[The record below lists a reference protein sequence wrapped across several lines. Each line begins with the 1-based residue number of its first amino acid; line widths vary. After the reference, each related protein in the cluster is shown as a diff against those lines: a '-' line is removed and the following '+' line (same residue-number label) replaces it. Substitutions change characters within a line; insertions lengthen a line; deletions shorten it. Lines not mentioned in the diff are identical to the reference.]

1 MNLHLTLVRHLYIL
15 VPIMNNLID
24 TPRHPIRVVA
34 QRTGLTAATIRAW
47 ERRYRTVSP
56 GRSAGGQRLYS
67 DQDVKRL
74 TTLKALTDGGRTI
87 SVVSTLT
94 DSLAEALLLEDQ
106 AMVRHTPTLSEDTDP
121 ALWVERAY
129 AQVLSLDSQ
138 GLEHT
143 LWQAAITIGSHTL
156 LDAVIAVLLE
166 RIGTGWIA
174 DEIAPA
180 QEHLATGVIVRVL
193 HRLTDHRNNNGPTLV
208 VATLPGEVHGL
219 GAQLTSAAAIL
230 EGWRV
235 AHLGTDLPIEEIAN
249 ASETLGAHSVAI
261 SVTRGYNIKE
271 TANQLISLRRLIDGR
286 IQLLVGGGSAH
297 LLDFQEPPKGMTIVL
312 SGLQGLRENLIN
324 SKTK

>member
-1 MNLHLTLVRHLYIL
+1 MNDFV
-15 VPIMNNLID
+15 D

-47 ERRYRTVSP
+47 ERRYATVSP
-56 GRSAGGQRLYS
+56 GRSAGGQRIYS

-74 TTLKALTDGGRTI
+74 TTLKTLTDGGRTI

-94 DSLAEALLLEDQ
+94 DSMAEALLLEDQ
-106 AMVRHTPTLSEDTDP
+106 VMARHTPTSSEETDP
-121 ALWVERAY
+121 TIWVERAY
-129 AQVLSLDSQ
+129 GQVLRLDSQ

-143 LWQAAITIGSHTL
+143 LWQAAITIGAHTL
-156 LDAVIAVLLE
+156 LDSVIAVLLE

-193 HRLTDHRNNNGPTLV
+193 HRLTDYRSNNGPTLV
-208 VATLPGEVHGL
+208 VATLPGETHGL

-235 AHLGTDLPIEEIAN
+235 AHLGTDLPIEEIA
-249 ASETLGAHSVAI
+249 STGESLGAHSVAI
-261 SVTRGYNIKE
+261 SVTRGHDIKE
-271 TANQLISLRRLIDGR
+271 TTDQLISLRHLMDIRVK
-286 IQLLVGGGSAH
+286 LLVGGGSAH
-297 LLDFQEPPKGMTIVL
+297 LLDFQEPQKGMTVIL
-312 SGLQGLRENLIN
+312 TGLHGLRENLTN
-324 SKTK
+324 STTR